1 MQKAIGDNLL
11 PASWGFEKN
20 LELIH
25 RAGFAGI
32 ELWLGARP
40 WFQVETP
47 DAGVIELRRKVENAG
62 LVVSHVSNSLDW
74 NVPMSSPDPK
84 IRQQAMRNLR
94 RQIETATL
102 LNTDAILVVAGIVT
116 ETSAY
121 EDVYQRCVDSLKEL
135 GDFAARVHVRIGC
148 ENCNAEQRF
157 LLSPREFRLFL
168 ADVSHP
174 AVGLH
179 FDTGNI
185 HDTGFPE
192 QWIQMLGHQITRV
205 HIKDVLRHRGRCGS
219 ETVYT
224 NIFLG
229 NNNWPKIRAAF
240 DEVGY
245 NGWICAEMEG
255 YKFAPDQQLFDTSAA
270 MDRFIAAR
278 F

>member
-1 MQKAIGDNLL
+1 MRKSIGDNLL

-25 RAGFAGI
+25 RAGYDGV

-40 WFQVETP
+40 WFQVGAT
-47 DAGVIELRRKVENAG
+47 DAEVIELLRKVQNAG
-62 LVVSHVSNSLDW
+62 LEVSHVSNSLDW
-74 NVPMSSPDPK
+74 DYPLSSPDQK
-84 IRQQAMRNLR
+84 IREIAMRNLR

-116 ETSAY
+116 PDSPY
-121 EDVYQRCVDSLKEL
+121 DDVYKRCVDTLRVL

-168 ADVSHP
+168 EDVNHP

-192 QWIQMLGHQITRV
+192 QWIAMLGQRITRV
-205 HIKDVLRHRGRCGS
+205 HVKDVLRHRGRCGHES
-219 ETVYT
+219 VYT
-224 NIFLG
+224 NIFMG
-229 NNNWPKIRAAF
+229 DNDWPKIRAAF
-240 DEVGY
+240 DQVGY
-245 NGWICAEMEG
+245 NGWICAEMEA
-255 YKFAPDQQLFDTSAA
+255 YRFAPDQQLFDTAAA